1 MTLLHRPARARLL
14 PTVLL
19 GAALALTACGG
30 GGDEPGE
37 PNGGTVRAEGP
48 ADAQTA
54 TVVSVDGLT
63 YDPGTVEAVVG
74 TLELTHR
81 NASKVPHDLTFE
93 DEAYGVVDAVTGG
106 QSKAITLTFSEPGT
120 YVFVC
125 TYHSGQVGQVVVS

>member
-1 MTLLHRPARARLL
+1 VTLLHRNSRGRLL
-14 PTVLL
+14 PTALL

-30 GGDEPGE
+30 GDDGPGE
-37 PNGGTVRAEGP
+37 PNGGTVQAEGP

-54 TVVSVDGLT
+54 TVVSVDGLK

-81 NASKVPHDLTFE
+81 NASDVPHNLTF
-93 DEAYGVVDAVTGG
+93 DDDALGAIDTVTGG

-125 TYHSGQVGQVVVS
+125 TFHSGQVGQVVVS

>member
-14 PTVLL
+14 PAALL

-30 GGDEPGE
+30 GGSEAAE
-37 PNGGTVRAEGP
+37 PNGGTVRAQGP

-54 TVVSVDGLT
+54 TVVSVDGLA

-81 NASKVPHDLTFE
+81 NASDVPHNLTFE
-93 DEAYGVVDAVTGG
+93 DEAYGAIDTVTGG
-106 QSKAITLTFSEPGT
+106 QSKAITLTFTEPGT
-120 YVFVC
+120 YDFLC
-125 TYHSGQVGQVVVS
+125 TFHSGQVGQVVVS